1 MIGVK
6 RRISGRQGHPR
17 QREPAAAPRVAG
29 PGPRRQARIGSGQ
42 LSELLLG
49 NAVPAWLLLGVAA
62 FLVGLAKTSLGGL
75 GHRLGR
81 PLRPRA
87 PARESTAALLLVLL
101 VGDAV
106 AVTLYRRDADWALIR
121 SLLPGIV
128 ARPGRWARAVLAVA
142 DDAMLRRGI
151 GVVLLALCA
160 CSCAVQRRGRRRAAL
175 VGPGPWRRSGV
186 AAGFTTM
193 VANAGG
199 PVMAL
204 YLVGQGVPKRRFV
217 GTAAWFFLGV
227 NLAKLPFSVGLGLV
241 APSMLATTLLLA
253 PARAGLGGSRPG
265 CCWTGCGRDV
275 FERAVLAASASSA
288 IPLLLSLSTAGVPRR
303 RSSAA
308 ASPDN
313 TTTA

>member
-1 MIGVK
+1 M
-6 RRISGRQGHPR
+6 
-17 QREPAAAPRVAG
+17 
-29 PGPRRQARIGSGQ
+29 
-42 LSELLLG
+42 
-49 NAVPAWLLLGVAA
+49 AA

-75 GHRLGR
+75 ATVSVALFA
-81 PLRPRA
+81 LVL

-121 SLLPGIV
+121 SLLPGLL
-128 ARPGRWARAVLAVA
+128 PGLVVGTAVLAVA
-142 DDAMLRRGI
+142 DDDLLRRGI
-151 GVVLLALCA
+151 GVVLLTLVLLQL
-160 CSCAVQRRGRRRAAL
+160 AVQRRGPSSGA
-175 VGPGPWRRSGV
+175 PWSAPARGGVGV

-241 APSMLATTLLLA
+241 APWMLVLTLIMA
-253 PARAGLGGSRPG
+253 PLVGLGGLLGLVLLDRL
-265 CCWTGCGRDV
+265 RQHV
-275 FERAVLAASASSA
+275 FEVAVLAASALSA
-288 IPLLLSLSTAGVPRR
+288 IPLLLA
-303 RSSAA
+303 
-308 ASPDN
+308 
-313 TTTA
+313 